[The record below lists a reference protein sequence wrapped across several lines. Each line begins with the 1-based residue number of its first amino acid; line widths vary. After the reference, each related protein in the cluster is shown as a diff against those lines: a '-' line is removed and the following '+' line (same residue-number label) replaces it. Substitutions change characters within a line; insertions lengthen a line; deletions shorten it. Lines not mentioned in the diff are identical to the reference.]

1 MFLTCYFH
9 FMMFT
14 SKALSW
20 RSNFGGLKKL
30 RRRSKDPNV
39 INSKVYWCFEHK
51 YIRRTVLSF
60 CNNNPFTR
68 SFSKLINPEEE
79 SGIFYFLSHVL
90 GYRLSHELS
99 LPGPFTGFIPV
110 NEGLTQALPKL
121 ESSYKDAVVDF
132 VRSHFTHHLWLH
144 RDLLGSPTQPWL
156 LYNKTRKF
164 PKKLQTLNNKS
175 LFFEHTGD
183 LSKGDKEIFV
193 NGSRILRWNM
203 RCHNGVIHLI
213 DKPLFDI

>member
-1 MFLTCYFH
+1 MFI
-9 FMMFT
+9 
-14 SKALSW
+14 SQALLW

-30 RRRSKDPNV
+30 RRVTKDPNV

-68 SFSKLINPEEE
+68 SFSSLINPEEE
-79 SGIFYFLSHVL
+79 S

-110 NEGLTQALPKL
+110 NEGLTQALSKL
-121 ESSYKDAVVDF
+121 EASYKDSVVDF
-132 VRSHFTHHLWLH
+132 VRSHFTHNLWLY
-144 RDLLGSPTQPWL
+144 RDILGSPTQPWL

-164 PKKLQTLNNKS
+164 PEKLQTINNKS

-193 NGSRILRWNM
+193 NGSKILRWNL